1 MTSKEF
7 NEKYKKYLEEGG
19 WNGLSFEI
27 PILIDWFDE
36 LFSSSLI
43 HIPNFKYKQIK
54 IKFNLIRFY
63 SNLPLE
69 EGLNIEEK
77 ANKILHENKT

>member
-7 NEKYKKYLEEGG
+7 NEKYKEYLEKDG
-19 WNGLSFEI
+19 WGGLSFEI
-27 PILIDWFDE
+27 LILIDWFDK

-43 HIPNFKYKQIK
+43 HIPNFKYNQIK
-54 IKFNLIRFY
+54 IKFDSVRFY

-69 EGLNIEEK
+69 ENLNIEEK
-77 ANKILHENKT
+77 ANKILHENKA